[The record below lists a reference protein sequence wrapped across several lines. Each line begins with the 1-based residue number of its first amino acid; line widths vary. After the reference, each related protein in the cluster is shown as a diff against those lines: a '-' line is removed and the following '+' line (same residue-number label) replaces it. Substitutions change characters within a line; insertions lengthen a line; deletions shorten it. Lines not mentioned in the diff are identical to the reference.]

1 MAYPA
6 SVIAALFVKRAIRE
20 HNYLTQ
26 MKLQKMVYIA
36 HGYHLAKYGEPLI
49 NDQVQAWKFGPVV
62 PVIYQD
68 YKLYGSNAIVDT
80 GLVKFRD
87 FDQVEDSRISD
98 SAKDAID
105 FTWQLTHKL
114 SAAKLSDWTHIDG
127 SPWQT
132 VYKDGFVEI
141 PIEDTIIKDYF
152 THFLYPNGKVNG
164 QS

>member
-1 MAYPA
+1 
-6 SVIAALFVKRAIRE
+6 VKRAIKE

-49 NDQVQAWKFGPVV
+49 DDQVQAWKFGPVV

-68 YKLYGSNAIVDT
+68 YKLYGSNLITDT
-80 GLVKFRD
+80 GLIKYSD
-87 FDQVEDSRISD
+87 FDQMEDSNISE

-105 FTWQLTHKL
+105 FTWKLTYKL

-127 SPWQT
+127 SPWQK
-132 VYKDGFVEI
+132 VYKDGSFEI
-141 PIEDTIIKDYF
+141 PITNNIIKEYF
-152 THFLYPNGKVNG
+152 TNFLYPNGKVSG
-164 QS
+164 